1 MAGAA
6 FGIGIMCCVVAGKQE
21 DQQME
26 QMRIRRQKKG
36 ELKTIHFRDREGIER
51 FSLSDGESL
60 CMMAEDGTKEI
71 GLCRFVDGKQ
81 VDVNGQIWE
90 IGEFLWQMERRGIQV
105 YPLRDSIK
113 EGKVGGRMRKRNHVV
128 PVRLNAKELR
138 HLDGQVAKSG
148 LSREEF
154 LRSLILGAQLQ
165 TKPCEHHAELLRKIA
180 GLCNNANQLAHV
192 ANGTGMAGEASVQ
205 EMLRISKET
214 WRLVKEEW

>member
-1 MAGAA
+1 
-6 FGIGIMCCVVAGKQE
+6 
-21 DQQME
+21 ME
-26 QMRIRRQKKG
+26 QIRIRRQKQG
-36 ELKTIHFRDREGIER
+36 EPKQIQFRDMEGIER
-51 FSLSDGESL
+51 FSLLDGESL

-71 GLCRFVDGKQ
+71 GICRFVDEKQ
-81 VDVNGQIWE
+81 VDVN
-90 IGEFLWQMERRGIQV
+90 
-105 YPLRDSIK
+105 
-113 EGKVGGRMRKRNHVV
+113 GRMRKRNHVV

-148 LSREEF
+148 LNREEF

>member
-1 MAGAA
+1 MFFAGMALGAMAGAA

-81 VDVNGQIWE
+81 VDVNGNIWE

-105 YPLRDSIK
+105 YPL
-113 EGKVGGRMRKRNHVV
+113 
-128 PVRLNAKELR
+128 
-138 HLDGQVAKSG
+138 
-148 LSREEF
+148 
-154 LRSLILGAQLQ
+154 
-165 TKPCEHHAELLRKIA
+165 
-180 GLCNNANQLAHV
+180 
-192 ANGTGMAGEASVQ
+192 
-205 EMLRISKET
+205 ET
-214 WRLVKEEW
+214 A

>member
-1 MAGAA
+1 MFFAGMALGIVAGAA

-71 GLCRFVDGKQ
+71 RLCRFVDGKQ

-105 YPLRDSIK
+105 YPLETAKKK
-113 EGKVGGRMRKRNHVV
+113 ER
-128 PVRLNAKELR
+128 
-138 HLDGQVAKSG
+138 
-148 LSREEF
+148 
-154 LRSLILGAQLQ
+154 
-165 TKPCEHHAELLRKIA
+165 
-180 GLCNNANQLAHV
+180 
-192 ANGTGMAGEASVQ
+192 
-205 EMLRISKET
+205 
-214 WRLVKEEW
+214 